1 MCNEMWRDVVSES
14 VQRLGLLQ
22 LSGCICHLLEECF
35 REAFKRKSLF
45 NCLKKRYNHSIKT
58 GRCSMEQK
66 EQTKCM
72 GSDGMQKMNGVINT
86 DLMTVEEIHQK
97 LDAGYKDMENGRVR
111 EASEVFAE
119 FRQQHETK

>member
-58 GRCSMEQK
+58 GRGSMDQK

-72 GSDGMQKMNGVINT
+72 GSDGMQKMNGVINA

>member
-35 REAFKRKSLF
+35 QEAFKRKSLF

-58 GRCSMEQK
+58 GRCSMDQK

-72 GSDGMQKMNGVINT
+72 GSDGMQKMNGVINA